1 MTTQVLTSEELQKVQ
16 NLQSQRD
23 QLTIDFG
30 FIEFQI
36 QELELQKESLIET
49 LMQLKQQ
56 EKLIAKEIQEKYG
69 EGTINIA
76 KGEFTNSN

>member
-69 EGTINIA
+69 EGAVNID
-76 KGEFTNSN
+76 KGEFIPSN

>member
-1 MTTQVLTSEELQKVQ
+1 
-16 NLQSQRD
+16 
-23 QLTIDFG
+23 
-30 FIEFQI
+30 
-36 QELELQKESLIET
+36 
-49 LMQLKQQ
+49 MQLKQQ

>member
-1 MTTQVLTSEELQKVQ
+1 MSTQVLTPEELQKVQ

-23 QLTIDFG
+23 QLTIEFG

-76 KGEFTNSN
+76 KGEFTSSN

>member
-1 MTTQVLTSEELQKVQ
+1 MSTQVLTPEELQKVQ